1 MYLNR
6 CMFERTLKIE
16 QNETQVQYVIDTIAI
31 ILKIDV
37 DVTDARVG
45 VYLEVCSGVVYPKL
59 VLS

>member
-1 MYLNR
+1 
-6 CMFERTLKIE
+6 MFERTLKIG
-16 QNETQVQYVIDTIAI
+16 QNEIQVQYVIDTIAI

-37 DVTDARVG
+37 DVTDACVG

>member
-6 CMFERTLKIE
+6 CMFERTLRIE
-16 QNETQVQYVIDTIAI
+16 QNEIQVQYIIDTIAI

-37 DVTDARVG
+37 DVTDAGVG

>member
-16 QNETQVQYVIDTIAI
+16 QNEIQVQYVIDTIAI
-31 ILKIDV
+31 ILKIEV
-37 DVTDARVG
+37 DVTDACVG